1 MDNDTW
7 TALMDRLPPDLR
19 GQINAHFE
27 DVFGGYL
34 RAILSMLTAIE
45 ARLTAL
51 EDAKDVSAPRR
62 SGNGR

>member
-7 TALMDRLPPDLR
+7 TALLDRLPADVR

-34 RAILSMLTAIE
+34 KAILTMLTAIE

-51 EDAKDVSAPRR
+51 EETRAAREA
-62 SGNGR
+62 GNGVG

>member
-1 MDNDTW
+1 
-7 TALMDRLPPDLR
+7 MDRLPPDLR

-51 EDAKDVSAPRR
+51 EDAKDASAPRR